1 MLKFTGI
8 VGLVAALGLI
18 GILKAEELK
27 SRVKDLEDFLR
38 MCLFLK
44 SKINY
49 LREPLT
55 YAYSTGNSGSGNR
68 ADLLL
73 HEVFVEIDEKQ
84 GEIEE
89 IWAQKANEIYKTSRL
104 TKADMNY
111 IRYPGKF
118 IGQTDY
124 ENQLYQFEYIQSSLE
139 NQIKEADEELKRKG
153 PLYRKLGFFAGALIG
168 IILI

>member
-1 MLKFTGI
+1 MLKFAGI

-27 SRVKDLEDFLR
+27 SRVKD
-38 MCLFLK
+38 LFLK

-124 ENQLYQFEYIQSSLE
+124 ENHLYQFEYIQSSLE

-168 IILI
+168 IILF

>member
-1 MLKFTGI
+1 MLKFAGI

-27 SRVKDLEDFLR
+27 SRIKDLEDFLR

-73 HEVFVEIDEKQ
+73 REVFVEIDERQ

-89 IWAQKANEIYKTSRL
+89 IWAQKANEIYKTSHL
-104 TKADMNY
+104 STADMNY

-153 PLYRKLGFFAGALIG
+153 PLYRKIGFFAGALIG